1 MKFIFAALLL
11 VTVAFAQEGE
21 GKPKLPKQ
29 NVKGVNETSPVTQS
43 EASAVFVRARNV
55 INVARIA
62 KIPTKTKLGSS
73 NQLITR
79 DMVILEMARL
89 LKESEPAIKLVPRPV
104 VFNATLLKA
113 GSPGSKSALLK
124 LVKWGFVAPV
134 GPLATGPTANLTPRE
149 FGDAVGF
156 FLARLTDV
164 THMPSIKWSPYLQSD
179 H

>member
-1 MKFIFAALLL
+1 MKYVFAVLLL
-11 VTVAFAQEGE
+11 ATMAFAQDG

-29 NVKGVNETSPVTQS
+29 NVKGVNEAAPVTQA
-43 EASAVFVRARNV
+43 EASAVFTRARNV
-55 INVARIA
+55 INIARIA
-62 KIPTKTKLGSS
+62 KLATKSQLASS
-73 NQLITR
+73 NQLVTR
-79 DMVILEMARL
+79 DMVIMEMAKM

-104 VFNATLLKA
+104 VFDAKLLKA
-113 GSPGSKSALLK
+113 GSPGSKTALLK

-134 GPLATGPTANLTPRE
+134 GPLATGPTANMTPRE

-179 H
+179 R